1 MRDMPSRVRLDP
13 DYNGHQ
19 RQVVGWA
26 SDVPVDDEHGWTE
39 YVRADLS
46 DALLR
51 EAMEALEEIAVRDS
65 LPTPS
70 FGGVKLGQYA
80 YINRAGPLA
89 EIAHATL
96 AKLRAHLEG
105 EKE

>member
-1 MRDMPSRVRLDP
+1 MSDMPSRVRLDP

-51 EAMEALEEIAVRDS
+51 EAMEALGAALLWTDEEHDVADFRD
-65 LPTPS
+65 
-70 FGGVKLGQYA
+70 A
-80 YINRAGPLA
+80 AC
-89 EIAHATL
+89 ATL
-96 AKLRAHLEG
+96 DKMRAHLG

>member
-1 MRDMPSRVRLDP
+1 MSDMPSRVRLDP

-39 YVRADLS
+39 YVRADLP

-51 EAMEALEEIAVRDS
+51 EAMGALENAMGHLD
-65 LPTPS
+65 TPIS
-70 FGGVKLGQYA
+70 RRKIG
-80 YINRAGPLA
+80 IDPNAGWLLDA
-89 EIAHATL
+89 RATL

-105 EKE
+105 VAHA

>member
-1 MRDMPSRVRLDP
+1 MSDMPSRVRLDP

-51 EAMEALEEIAVRDS
+51 EAVAVLDWYAENSRLARLIHSEGDKGRNAIAQD
-65 LPTPS
+65 
-70 FGGVKLGQYA
+70 GGKSA
-80 YINRAGPLA
+80 R
-89 EIAHATL
+89 ATL
-96 AKLRAHLEG
+96 AKLRSHMGGNHE
-105 EKE
+105 